1 MPRRTKTTDEELSRD
16 EAQLVL
22 DWLVDEKKY
31 PTPKRGKF
39 HLLHRTPAD
48 VANEYKVKTEE
59 VITASRRK
67 VAEPA

>member
-1 MPRRTKTTDEELSRD
+1 MRPIKPIDEELSRE

-22 DWLVDEKKY
+22 NWLVDTMKK
-31 PTPKRGKF
+31 PNPKRGKF
-39 HLLHRTPAD
+39 HLVHRTPAD
-48 VANEYKVKTEE
+48 VAKEYKVATEE